1 MARKI
6 VLADASPLIA
16 LARAGGLSWLRKLY
30 KTVSITKTVRGEAT
44 GAPGLRGAVA
54 ISGALKQGWIRVLRQ
69 EWSAPPLPQLGPGE
83 ASVLRAAIALG
94 SGTLVLLDDL
104 QARREAQRLGIA
116 ITGTAG
122 IIVEARRAGLI
133 PAALPVFRRLADEG
147 FHISDDLLRSVLAEL
162 GERWPRA
169 E

>member
-6 VLADASPLIA
+6 ILADASPLIA
-16 LARAGGLSWLRKLY
+16 LARVDGLPWLRKLY
-30 KTVSITKTVRGEAT
+30 KTVSITKAVRGEAT
-44 GAPGLRGAVA
+44 GAPGLPGAVA
-54 ISGALKQGWIRVLRQ
+54 ISAALKQGWIRVLRR
-69 EWSAPPLPQLGPGE
+69 EWNAPPLPQLDAGE
-83 ASVLRAAIALG
+83 AGTLRAAIALG

-122 IIVEARRAGLI
+122 IIVQARRAGLI
-133 PAALPVFRRLADEG
+133 SAARPVFQRLADEG

-162 GERWPRA
+162 GER
-169 E
+169 